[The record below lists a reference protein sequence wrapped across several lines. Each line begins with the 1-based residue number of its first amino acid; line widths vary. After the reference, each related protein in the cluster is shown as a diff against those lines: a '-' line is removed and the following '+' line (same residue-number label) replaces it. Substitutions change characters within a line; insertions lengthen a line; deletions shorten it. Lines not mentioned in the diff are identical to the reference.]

1 MRRQALLAVRVGE
14 KDMEETVK
22 VMCGG
27 REIDR
32 ITHSF
37 RKDRDRSV
45 VIYREQLWPVEGGCI
60 YVENESGTAGVDRR
74 LDAAEWRLLV
84 TRLLPGSL
92 PALREECFS
101 LLRAQF
107 GDNLPDG
114 IVCAISSL
122 TSMGLEQEARE
133 LLIYFLCEKHDSERL
148 SSLLQ
153 TQLLTSEVSSAIAL
167 CANADPTVDGLESEI
182 ETGLIIEDENLQDWD
197 WAASDEAQ
205 TPEIDDMALRVA
217 ASRIQGAIGSF
228 ASEEKGAVI
237 PDLTQPFDDALWT
250 EDPIFPPLTSVGS
263 PEERA
268 LVERTAKLSTVAQDV
283 LRYFA
288 DNPGDRAA
296 HAELVLGY
304 HVADINKL
312 LSGSLNHYLK
322 KSGSGGWECHPWV
335 SDILLILDKAS

>member
-1 MRRQALLAVRVGE
+1 
-14 KDMEETVK
+14 MEETIRVI
-22 VMCGG
+22 CGG

-60 YVENESGTAGVDRR
+60 YIEKESGTADIDRR
-74 LDAAEWRLLV
+74 LDAAEWRVLV
-84 TRLLPGSL
+84 TRLLPVSL
-92 PALREECFS
+92 PILREECFS
-101 LLRAQF
+101 LLCTQF
-107 GDNLPDG
+107 GDNLPDS
-114 IVCAISSL
+114 IVRAISSL

-133 LLIYFLCEKHDSERL
+133 LLVCFLCEKHDSERL

-153 TQLLTSEVSSAIAL
+153 TQLPTNEVSNAIAL
-167 CANADPTVDGLESEI
+167 CANTVDGLESEI
-182 ETGLIIEDENLQDWD
+182 EIRSTIEDENLEDWD
-197 WAASDEAQ
+197 WAASDETQ
-205 TPEIDDMALRVA
+205 TPEIDDMALRIA
-217 ASRIQGAIGSF
+217 ASRIQGAIGSY

-250 EDPIFPPLTSVGS
+250 ENPIFPPLASVRT
-263 PEERA
+263 PEESA

-304 HVADINKL
+304 HVVDINKL

>member
-1 MRRQALLAVRVGE
+1 
-14 KDMEETVK
+14 MEETIR
-22 VMCGG
+22 VMYGG

-32 ITHSF
+32 ITRSF
-37 RKDRDRSV
+37 RMDRDRSV
-45 VIYREQLWPVEGGCI
+45 VIYRERLWPVEGGCI
-60 YVENESGTAGVDRR
+60 YVESESSMAGIDRR
-74 LDAAEWRLLV
+74 LDAAEWRVLV

-92 PALREECFS
+92 PVLREECFS
-101 LLRAQF
+101 LLRMQF

-122 TSMGLEQEARE
+122 TFMGLEQEARE
-133 LLIYFLCEKHDSERL
+133 LLVYFLCEKHDSERL

-153 TQLLTSEVSSAIAL
+153 ARLLTSEVSSAVAL
-167 CANADPTVDGLESEI
+167 CTNAVPSVDGLGAKIEI
-182 ETGLIIEDENLQDWD
+182 GSIIEDESLQDWD
-197 WAASDEAQ
+197 WAASAEAQ
-205 TPEIDDMALRVA
+205 TPEIDDMELRVA
-217 ASRIQGAIGSF
+217 ASRIQGAIGSYT
-228 ASEEKGAVI
+228 SEEKGAVI

-250 EDPIFPPLTSVGS
+250 EGSIFPSLASIRS

-304 HVADINKL
+304 HVTDINKL
-312 LSGSLNHYLK
+312 LSGSLNYYLK

-335 SDILLILDKAS
+335 SDILLILDNAL